1 MYNCIF
7 NSVLAICL
15 TIAFCVIVK
24 WYYVYKTNS
33 TINQLRCILSRKD
46 GIIDA
51 YINIINNLVSEN
63 TALRIDNVKGDNDTE
78 ENNDSEDNK

>member
-24 WYYVYKTNS
+24 WYYVYKTNN
-33 TINQLRCILSRKD
+33 TINKLRCILNRKN
-46 GIIDA
+46 GIIDF
-51 YINIINNLVSEN
+51 YINTISNLVSEN
-63 TALRIDNVKGDNDTE
+63 TALRTDKVKGDDDTE
-78 ENNDSEDNK
+78 EDNDSEDNK

>member
-33 TINQLRCILSRKD
+33 TINQLKCILSRKD
-46 GIIDA
+46 GIIDF
-51 YINIINNLVSEN
+51 YNVVNYLVSEV
-63 TALRIDNVKGDNDTE
+63 TALRTDKVKGDNNTE

>member
-33 TINQLRCILSRKD
+33 TINKLRCILSRKD

-63 TALRIDNVKGDNDTE
+63 TTLRIDKVKGDNDTE
-78 ENNDSEDNK
+78 ESNDSKNNK

>member
-63 TALRIDNVKGDNDTE
+63 TALRIDKVKGDNDTE
-78 ENNDSEDNK
+78 KDNDSEDNK